1 MLFIII
7 ICIMSVFAAEGAGA
21 GACMTT
27 VVGAAAGAA
36 GCTAATGAAATGAG
50 ATGATATGA
59 AATGAAAT
67 GAGATGAA
75 AGAAGA
81 GACIWNCIPS
91 VTPAGTWTC
100 ISWPPM
106 STCIMPPGWTP
117 GGTVTFIMDI
127 FAKLETRGTSM
138 SEPFLFLLFAV
149 RALTFFFDNGSSP
162 FALTAQTP
170 SPSG

>member
-36 GCTAATGAAATGAG
+36 GAAGCTAATGAAATGAAATGAAATGAG
-50 ATGATATGA
+50 ATADTVGATGA
-59 AATGAAAT
+59 GAT

-91 VTPAGTWTC
+91 VTPAGTCTC
-100 ISWPPM
+100 MSWPPM

-117 GGTVTFIMDI
+117 GGTVTFIMDMCT
-127 FAKLETRGTSM
+127 LR
-138 SEPFLFLLFAV
+138 P
-149 RALTFFFDNGSSP
+149 
-162 FALTAQTP
+162 
-170 SPSG
+170 